1 MISST
6 LGGVIVLA
14 QAFLG
19 MHGHDAPRPGCCDV
33 CGVRQAAVLAEIT
46 RLQTCPNWRKRDDA
60 AHALRKVDWHCHPEV
75 VDALAYSLLRDC
87 EEEVREEAAETLA
100 KLAPCTPVAHQALT
114 QAADCDPDHATRKWA
129 RRALKA
135 MAGRCEAPCQ
145 VCGPTPGGFAVS
157 PQVVAP
163 TEFPR
168 TRSWHPARFSCRNP
182 AGRSSPRRRS
192 IRPSSLPRTPPC
204 SEATRGGQA
213 PQARGVHRG
222 GAART
227 SRPSCSVL
235 RRDRRRAADP
245 STRARRTSAG
255 SDQRCKAPR
264 EMAAGSLAILSANF
278 RNEARMGLTPAI
290 TSLAETES
298 RLRLSYSSALG
309 HELLEAAVGVEP
321 TPAVGEG
328 AGQQADIGRDPIHPD
343 EGLTE
348 VGRRQEVRRRAEVL
362 HERREVGQPG
372 VEPRRGLARSARRPT

>member
-1 MISST
+1 
-6 LGGVIVLA
+6 
-14 QAFLG
+14 

-33 CGVRQAAVLAEIT
+33 CGIRRAAVLTEIT

-60 AHALRKVDWHCHPEV
+60 AHALRKVNWHCHPEV

-100 KLAPCTPVAHQALT
+100 KLAPCTPVAHQALM

-157 PQVVAP
+157 PQVDRSRG
-163 TEFPR
+163 FPR
-168 TRSWHPARFSCRNP
+168 TRAGARRDPRAAIRPGRLPLAAGRFDRRPAR
-182 AGRSSPRRRS
+182 GRSPTG
-192 IRPSSLPRTPPC
+192 PL
-204 SEATRGGQA
+204 AGGARGGQA
-213 PQARGVHRG
+213 AQARGLHRG

-227 SRPSCSVL
+227 SRPSCSAL
-235 RRDRRRAADP
+235 RRGRRRVADSIDPGP
-245 STRARRTSAG
+245 SG
-255 SDQRCKAPR
+255 VGGLDQRCKAPR
-264 EMAAGSLAILSANF
+264 EMAAGSLAILSANL
-278 RNEARMGLTPAI
+278 RNEARMGRRPAS

-309 HELLEAAVGVEP
+309 DELLEAAVGVEP
-321 TPAVGEG
+321 PSAVGER
-328 AGQQADIGRDPIHPD
+328 AGQQADVGRDPIHPE
-343 EGLTE
+343 EGLAE

-362 HERREVGQPG
+362 DERREVGQPG
-372 VEPRRGLARSARRPT
+372 VEPGRGRGESGRRPP